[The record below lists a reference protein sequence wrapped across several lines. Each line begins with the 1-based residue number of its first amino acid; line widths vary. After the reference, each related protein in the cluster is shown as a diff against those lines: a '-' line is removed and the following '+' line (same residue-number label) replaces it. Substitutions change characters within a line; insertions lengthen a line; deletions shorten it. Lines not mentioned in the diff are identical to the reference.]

1 MVRAA
6 RKEWQCG
13 VDRKSLP
20 LPGRPSWISS
30 PGRLRRALWRSETMK
45 PIPAAARCL
54 SRRFYSLKTAP
65 KVEAPGGAE
74 RSKVLLHPQDLEIAK
89 LPNGLMIASLE
100 NYSPV
105 SRIGVFI
112 KAGSRYETT
121 TNLGTAHLLRL
132 ASNLTTKGASAFKIT
147 RGIEA
152 VGGSLSVTS
161 TRENMVYSVECLRDY
176 IDTVLEY
183 LLNVTTAP
191 EFRRWEVAEAN
202 PRLRIDKAI
211 AFQNPQVGV
220 LENLHA
226 AAYRNALAN
235 SLYCPDYVI
244 GKITSEQLHQF
255 VQNNFT
261 SGRMA
266 LVGLGVSHSDLKQIG
281 EHFLNIRSGS
291 GSAGEKAKYRGG
303 EIRELNSHS
312 LVHAAVVA
320 EGAAV
325 GSAEANAFS
334 VLQHV
339 LGAGPLIKR
348 GSSVT
353 SKLIQGVAK
362 ATALPFDA
370 AAFNVNYSDSGLFG
384 VYTVSQASA
393 AGEVIKAALNQ
404 VKAVAQGGVTDAEV
418 TRAKNQLKAAYL
430 MSVESSEGLLDE
442 IGSQALASG
451 AYTSPSAAAEKID
464 SVATADIVNAAK
476 KFVSGKK
483 SMAASG
489 DLANTPFVD
498 EL

>member
-1 MVRAA
+1 
-6 RKEWQCG
+6 
-13 VDRKSLP
+13 
-20 LPGRPSWISS
+20 
-30 PGRLRRALWRSETMK
+30 MK
-45 PIPAAARCL
+45 PITLAARSL
-54 SRRFYSLKTAP
+54 SKRFYSLKTLP
-65 KVEAPGGAE
+65 KPEVFAAAKEA
-74 RSKVLLHPQDLEIAK
+74 KVQLSPQDLEITK
-89 LPNGLMIASLE
+89 LPNGLAIVSLE

-121 TNLGTAHLLRL
+121 ANLGTSHLLRL
-132 ASNLTTKGASAFKIT
+132 ASNLTTKGTSAYRIT
-147 RGIEA
+147 RGVEA

-161 TRENMVYSVECLRDY
+161 TRENTIYSVECPRDY

-183 LLNVTTAP
+183 LINVTTAP
-191 EFRRWEVAEAN
+191 EFRTWEVSAAN
-202 PRLRIDKAI
+202 PRLSLDKAI
-211 AFQNPQVGV
+211 AYQNPQVGL

-235 SLYCPDYVI
+235 SLYCPDYRV
-244 GKITSEQLHQF
+244 GKITSEQLQHF
-255 VQNNFT
+255 VQSNFT
-261 SGRMA
+261 SARMA
-266 LVGLGVSHSDLKQIG
+266 LVGLGVSHSDLKQVG
-281 EHFLNIRSGS
+281 EQFLNIRSGA

-303 EIRELNSHS
+303 EIREQNGQS

-320 EGAAV
+320 EGAAG

-339 LGAGPLIKR
+339 LAAGPLVKR
-348 GSSVT
+348 GSRVT

-362 ATALPFDA
+362 ATPLPFDA
-370 AAFNVNYSDSGLFG
+370 AAFNANYSDSGLFG
-384 VYTVSQASA
+384 VYTISQASD

-404 VKAVAQGGVTDAEV
+404 VKAVSQGGLTDAEL
-418 TRAKNQLKAAYL
+418 TRAKNQLKAAFL
-430 MSVESSEGLLDE
+430 MSVESSEGFLDE

-451 AYTSPSAAAEKID
+451 ACTSPAAVVEKID
-464 SVATADIVNAAK
+464 SVAAADVVNAAK

-489 DLANTPFVD
+489 DLTNVPFVD

>member
-1 MVRAA
+1 MGCGAHLTFQSEGAAICPQTGFWVRAIGA
-6 RKEWQCG
+6 H
-13 VDRKSLP
+13 
-20 LPGRPSWISS
+20 
-30 PGRLRRALWRSETMK
+30 
-45 PIPAAARCL
+45 PIVQIRTADLLTRN
-54 SRRFYSLKTAP
+54 SKRRFYSLKTAP

-152 VGGSLSVTS
+152 VGGSLS
-161 TRENMVYSVECLRDY
+161 
-176 IDTVLEY
+176 DTVLEY

-362 ATALPFDA
+362 ATALPFDVT
-370 AAFNVNYSDSGLFG
+370 AFNVNYSDSGLFG

>member
-1 MVRAA
+1 
-6 RKEWQCG
+6 
-13 VDRKSLP
+13 
-20 LPGRPSWISS
+20 
-30 PGRLRRALWRSETMK
+30 RL
-45 PIPAAARCL
+45 
-54 SRRFYSLKTAP
+54 RRFYSLKTAP

-152 VGGSLSVTS
+152 VGGSLS
-161 TRENMVYSVECLRDY
+161 
-176 IDTVLEY
+176 DTVLEY

-362 ATALPFDA
+362 ATALPFDVT
-370 AAFNVNYSDSGLFG
+370 AFNVNYSDSGLFG

>member
-1 MVRAA
+1 MR
-6 RKEWQCG
+6 
-13 VDRKSLP
+13 
-20 LPGRPSWISS
+20 
-30 PGRLRRALWRSETMK
+30 
-45 PIPAAARCL
+45 PIPAVVAARCL
-54 SRRFYSLKTAP
+54 SRRWYSLKVAP
-65 KVEAPGGAE
+65 KAEASAAAE
-74 RSKVLLHPQDLEIAK
+74 RAKIQLHPQELEITK
-89 LPNGLMIASLE
+89 LPNGLVIASLE
-100 NYSPV
+100 NHSPA

-112 KAGSRYETT
+112 KAGSRYESG

-132 ASNLTTKGASAFKIT
+132 ASNLTTKGASSFKIT

-183 LLNVTTAP
+183 LINVTTAP
-191 EFRRWEVAEAN
+191 EFRRWEVADVN

-226 AAYRNALAN
+226 AAYRNALSN
-235 SLYCPDYVI
+235 SLYCPDYMV

-261 SGRMA
+261 SARMA
-266 LVGLGVSHSDLKQIG
+266 LVGLGVSHSDLKQVG
-281 EHFLNIRSGS
+281 EQFLNIRSGA
-291 GSAGEKAKYRGG
+291 GLAGEKAKYRGG
-303 EIRELNSHS
+303 EIREQNDQS

-320 EGAAV
+320 EGAAT

-334 VLQHV
+334 VLQHI

-348 GSSVT
+348 GSRVT
-353 SKLIQGVAK
+353 SKLTQAISK
-362 ATALPFDA
+362 ASSLPFDA
-370 AAFNVNYSDSGLFG
+370 AAFNVNYADSGLFG
-384 VYTVSQASA
+384 IYTISQASV
-393 AGEVIKAALNQ
+393 AGEVIKAAVGQ
-404 VKAVAQGGVTDAEV
+404 AKAISQGGLTDAEV
-418 TRAKNQLKAAYL
+418 TRAKNQLKAAFL

-451 AYTSPSAAAEKID
+451 TYASPATIVEKID
-464 SVATADIVNAAK
+464 AVTTADIVNAAK
-476 KFVSGKK
+476 KFASGKK

-489 DLANTPFVD
+489 DLAHTPFVD

>member
-1 MVRAA
+1 MQLCHAGHVT
-6 RKEWQCG
+6 RKCL
-13 VDRKSLP
+13 RTALA
-20 LPGRPSWISS
+20 PG
-30 PGRLRRALWRSETMK
+30 LLSEMG
-45 PIPAAARCL
+45 
-54 SRRFYSLKTAP
+54 RRFYSLKTAP

-152 VGGSLSVTS
+152 VGGSLS
-161 TRENMVYSVECLRDY
+161 
-176 IDTVLEY
+176 DTVLEY

-362 ATALPFDA
+362 ATALPFDVT
-370 AAFNVNYSDSGLFG
+370 AFNVNYSDSGLFG